1 MHFARSAAVSLA
13 ACMPGPGTPRGVGAN
28 RRAADV
34 RWHARQYRLRMQ
46 LRRPR
51 PWEIVIALAGAAALV
66 GDALYRGSGS
76 LGIAIPLALIACLP
90 LAWSSQKP
98 LTALLATTAGLIVC
112 LAAFQPYHTA
122 IFVLAAALYNVASL
136 GDRRRS
142 LIVGAATA
150 AFVVVVIVVIADNV
164 AINTAIR
171 LGVVFAALVLG
182 DTLRSRRELREARRE
197 EREQE
202 GRRRVADERLRI
214 ARDLH
219 DTVAHA
225 LVAINVR
232 AGVAAH
238 LHGGDEAL
246 KDIMAVSSD
255 ASNDLRA
262 TLDLLRDADDP
273 APTAPTLDLASLTQ
287 LLDRAKAAGL
297 DADANVQLNGHSIPI
312 AVGQAGFRIVQEAL
326 TNVMRHAPAS
336 RAQVN
341 LHVEADTL
349 HVEVTD
355 DGNAAAPADGGYGL
369 RGMRQRAAALGGDV
383 TAGPVDRGGWQGH
396 ARLPLKSAN
405 R

>member
-1 MHFARSAAVSLA
+1 
-13 ACMPGPGTPRGVGAN
+13 MPRPRTPRGVAAHL
-28 RRAADV
+28 RAADV
-34 RWHARQYRLRMQ
+34 RRQFLLYGHCMRAA
-46 LRRPR
+46 RPR
-51 PWEIVIALAGAAALV
+51 PWEMLLALAGAAALV

-76 LGIAIPLALIACLP
+76 IAVAIPLALVACLP

-98 LTALLATTAGLIVC
+98 VAVLLATTAGLIVC

-122 IFVLAAALYNVASL
+122 IFVLAAALYSVASL

-150 AFVVVVIVVIADNV
+150 AFVVAVIVVIADNV

-171 LGVVFAALVLG
+171 LGAVFAALVLG
-182 DTLRSRRELREARRE
+182 DTVRSRRELREARRE

-202 GRRRVADERLRI
+202 DRRRLADERLRI

-219 DTVAHA
+219 DSVAHA

-238 LHGGDEAL
+238 LHGSDEAL
-246 KDIMAVSSD
+246 QDIMAVSSD
-255 ASNDLRA
+255 ALNDLRA

-287 LLDRAKAAGL
+287 LVERAKAAGL
-297 DADANVQLNGHSIPI
+297 DADANVQLNGHAIPI

-326 TNVMRHAPAS
+326 TNVMRHAAAS
-336 RAQVN
+336 RAHVN
-341 LHVEADTL
+341 LHVEADML

-355 DGNAAAPADGGYGL
+355 DGNAAASTARRHGL
-369 RGMRQRAAALGGDV
+369 RGMRERTAALGGEGA
-383 TAGPVDRGGWQGH
+383 AGPAERGGRPGP
-396 ARLPLKSAN
+396 APPPPNPPKR
-405 R
+405 RR

>member
-1 MHFARSAAVSLA
+1 
-13 ACMPGPGTPRGVGAN
+13 
-28 RRAADV
+28 
-34 RWHARQYRLRMQ
+34 MQ
-46 LRRPR
+46 LPRPR
-51 PWEIVIALAGAAALV
+51 PWEILIALAGATTLV

-76 LGIAIPLALIACLP
+76 VALAIPLALIACLP
-90 LAWSSQKP
+90 IAWSSQEP
-98 LTALLATTAGLIVC
+98 LTALLATTAGLVVC
-112 LAAFQPYHTA
+112 LAVFQPYHSA
-122 IFVLAAALYNVASL
+122 IFVLAVALYNVAAL

-164 AINTAIR
+164 AVNTAIR

-182 DTLRSRRELREARRE
+182 DTVRSRRQLREARRE

-238 LHGGDEAL
+238 LHGSDEAL
-246 KDIMAVSSD
+246 QDIMAVSSD
-255 ASNDLRA
+255 ALNDLRA

-287 LLDRAKAAGL
+287 LVDRARAAGL
-297 DADANVQLNGHSIPI
+297 DADANVQLNGHAIPI

-326 TNVMRHAPAS
+326 TNVMRHAAAS
-336 RAQVN
+336 RAHVN
-341 LHVEADTL
+341 LHVEADML
-349 HVEVTD
+349 HVEVTN
-355 DGNAAAPADGGYGL
+355 DGNVAAPTQGGHGL
-369 RGMRQRAAALGGDV
+369 RGMRERAAALGGDV
-383 TAGPVDRGGWQGH
+383 TAGPAERGGGWHVH
-396 ARLPLKSAN
+396 ARLPLRPA
-405 R
+405 RR

>member
-1 MHFARSAAVSLA
+1 
-13 ACMPGPGTPRGVGAN
+13 
-28 RRAADV
+28 
-34 RWHARQYRLRMQ
+34 
-46 LRRPR
+46 
-51 PWEIVIALAGAAALV
+51 
-66 GDALYRGSGS
+66 
-76 LGIAIPLALIACLP
+76 
-90 LAWSSQKP
+90 
-98 LTALLATTAGLIVC
+98 
-112 LAAFQPYHTA
+112 
-122 IFVLAAALYNVASL
+122 VLAVALYNVAAL

-164 AINTAIR
+164 AVNTAIR

-182 DTLRSRRELREARRE
+182 DTVRSRRELREARRE

-202 GRRRVADERLRI
+202 DRRRVADERLRI

-238 LHGGDEAL
+238 LHGSDEAL

-255 ASNDLRA
+255 ALNDLRA

-287 LLDRAKAAGL
+287 LLARAKAAGL
-297 DADANVQLNGHSIPI
+297 NADANVQLSGHTIPI

-326 TNVMRHAPAS
+326 TNVMRHAAAS
-336 RAQVN
+336 RARVN

-349 HVEVTD
+349 HVEVTN
-355 DGNAAAPADGGYGL
+355 DGNAAAPTANGHGL
-369 RGMRQRAAALGGDV
+369 RGMRERAAALGGDV
-383 TAGPVDRGGWQGH
+383 TAGPTEHGGWQVH
-396 ARLPLKSAN
+396 ARLPLRSAT

>member
-1 MHFARSAAVSLA
+1 MRLA
-13 ACMPGPGTPRGVGAN
+13 F
-28 RRAADV
+28 
-34 RWHARQYRLRMQ
+34 
-46 LRRPR
+46 
-51 PWEIVIALAGAAALV
+51 AGAAAWV

-76 LGIAIPLALIACLP
+76 VAIAIPVALIACLP

-98 LTALLATTAGLIVC
+98 LTALLASTAGLIVC
-112 LAAFQPYHTA
+112 LAVFQPYHTA

-136 GDRRRS
+136 GAGRRS
-142 LIVGAATA
+142 LGVAAATA
-150 AFVVVVIVVIADNV
+150 AFVVAVIVVIADNV

-182 DTLRSRRELREARRE
+182 DTVRARHELREARRE
-197 EREQE
+197 ESEQE
-202 GRRRVADERLRI
+202 ERRRVADERLRI

-238 LHGGDEAL
+238 LRGSDEAL
-246 KDIMAVSSD
+246 QDIMAVSSD
-255 ASNDLRA
+255 ALNDLRA

-297 DADANVQLNGHSIPI
+297 DADANVQLNGHTIPI

-326 TNVMRHAPAS
+326 TNVMRHAAAS
-336 RAQVN
+336 RARVN
-341 LHVEADTL
+341 LYVEADML

-355 DGNAAAPADGGYGL
+355 DGNVAAPTDGGHGL
-369 RGMRQRAAALGGDV
+369 RGMRERAAALGGDV
-383 TAGPVDRGGWQGH
+383 TAGPAEGSRCQVH
-396 ARLPLKSAN
+396 ARLPLRPAK

>member
-1 MHFARSAAVSLA
+1 
-13 ACMPGPGTPRGVGAN
+13 
-28 RRAADV
+28 
-34 RWHARQYRLRMQ
+34 MQ
-46 LRRPR
+46 LPRPR
-51 PWEIVIALAGAAALV
+51 PLEILIALAGAAALV

-76 LGIAIPLALIACLP
+76 VALTIPLAVIACLP

-112 LAAFQPYHTA
+112 LAVFQPYHTA

-182 DTLRSRRELREARRE
+182 DTVRSRRELREARRE

-202 GRRRVADERLRI
+202 DRRRVADERLRI

-238 LHGGDEAL
+238 LHADDDADGVLRG
-246 KDIMAVSSD
+246 IMAVS
-255 ASNDLRA
+255 AEALNDLRT
-262 TLDLLRDADDP
+262 TLSLLREADDP
-273 APTAPTLDLASLTQ
+273 APTAPTLDLASLTE

-297 DADANVQLNGHSIPI
+297 DANANVELNGHAIPI

-326 TNVMRHAPAS
+326 TNVMRHAAAS
-336 RAQVN
+336 RTRVN

-355 DGNAAAPADGGYGL
+355 DGNAAAPTGGGHGL
-369 RGMRQRAAALGGDV
+369 RGMRERTAALGGEV
-383 TAGPVDRGGWQGH
+383 TAGPAERGGWQVH
-396 ARLPLKSAN
+396 ARLPLRPAK

>member
-1 MHFARSAAVSLA
+1 MLLVL
-13 ACMPGPGTPRGVGAN
+13 G
-28 RRAADV
+28 
-34 RWHARQYRLRMQ
+34 
-46 LRRPR
+46 
-51 PWEIVIALAGAAALV
+51 GAAALV

-76 LGIAIPLALIACLP
+76 VAIAIPLALVACLP
-90 LAWSSQKP
+90 LAWSGRAP
-98 LTALLATTAGLIVC
+98 LPALLATTAGLVVC
-112 LAAFQPYHTA
+112 LATFQPYHTA

-182 DTLRSRRELREARRE
+182 DTVRSRRELREARRE

-202 GRRRVADERLRI
+202 NHRRVADERVRI

-219 DTVAHA
+219 DSVAHA

-238 LHGGDEAL
+238 LHGSDEAL

-255 ASNDLRA
+255 ALNDLRA

-287 LLDRAKAAGL
+287 LVERAQATGL
-297 DADANVQLNGHSIPI
+297 DADANVQLNGHAIPI

-326 TNVMRHAPAS
+326 TNVMRHAAAS
-336 RAQVN
+336 RARVDI
-341 LHVEADTL
+341 HVERDTL
-349 HVEVTD
+349 HVEVID
-355 DGNAAAPADGGYGL
+355 DGNAAAPTAAGHGCASAPPPL
-369 RGMRQRAAALGGDV
+369 VATSQRDPPSAAAGRS
-383 TAGPVDRGGWQGH
+383 TQGFH
-396 ARLPLKSAN
+396 SSR
-405 R
+405 

>member
-1 MHFARSAAVSLA
+1 VEREDAEAVA
-13 ACMPGPGTPRGVGAN
+13 V
-28 RRAADV
+28 
-34 RWHARQYRLRMQ
+34 
-46 LRRPR
+46 LRR
-51 PWEIVIALAGAAALV
+51 EM
-66 GDALYRGSGS
+66 
-76 LGIAIPLALIACLP
+76 
-90 LAWSSQKP
+90 
-98 LTALLATTAGLIVC
+98 
-112 LAAFQPYHTA
+112 AAFQPYHTA

-164 AINTAIR
+164 AINTAVR

-182 DTLRSRRELREARRE
+182 DTVRSRRELREARRE

-202 GRRRVADERLRI
+202 DRRRVADERLRI

-238 LHGGDEAL
+238 LHGSDEAL
-246 KDIMAVSSD
+246 QDIMAVSSD
-255 ASNDLRA
+255 ALNDLRA

-297 DADANVQLNGHSIPI
+297 DADANVQLNGHAIPI

-326 TNVMRHAPAS
+326 TNVMRHAAAS
-336 RAQVN
+336 RARVN
-341 LHVEADTL
+341 LHVEADIL

-355 DGNAAAPADGGYGL
+355 DGNAGTPTGDGHGL
-369 RGMRQRAAALGGDV
+369 RGMRERAAALGGDV
-383 TAGPVDRGGWQGH
+383 TAGPAERGGWHVH
-396 ARLPLKSAN
+396 ARLPLSAAK